1 LPLVIHPRVRKTIGR
16 VAAMTCVAV
25 FASAGAAYAAC
36 PAQPTT
42 TPFSQWGDNNSYFL
56 VPGGSFEGTA
66 SQVGWTLNNAGLIA
80 GNEPF
85 HVSGAS
91 DDQSLQ
97 IDAGGTATSPTFCAD
112 STMQDFRFFAREDS
126 PGGELKVQGVAR
138 TWYGTFAATV
148 AVLQD
153 GSMSSWG
160 PTRQLKIPRI
170 PTGLGIPVA
179 IRFVTSGSSSWQV
192 DDVYVDPYRAG

>member
-1 LPLVIHPRVRKTIGR
+1 
-16 VAAMTCVAV
+16 MTCVAV

-36 PAQPTT
+36 PSQPTT
-42 TPFSQWGDNNSYFL
+42 TPFSQWGDNSSYFL

-66 SQVGWTLNNAGLIA
+66 SQVGWTLDNAELTA

-85 HVSGAS
+85 YANSPS
-91 DDQSLQ
+91 DDQSLTV
-97 IDAGGTATSPTFCAD
+97 DGGGTATSPTFCAD
-112 STMQDFRFFAREDS
+112 ATMPDFRFFAREDS
-126 PGGELKVQGVAR
+126 AGSDLKVQGVVR
-138 TWYGTFAATV
+138 TWYGTFTATV
-148 AVLQD
+148 AVLRD

-179 IRFVTSGSSSWQV
+179 IRFVNAGSGSWQV